1 MSGVN
6 CTPESV
12 YAEMGSTRLLHGK
25 EGGRYYYHMVQS
37 FSPNEALTAETAHA
51 IALRLAEEYRDYE
64 VLVCT
69 HTDRDHLHSHFI
81 INAVSFETGRKLH
94 QSAERINELRQVSD
108 GLCLQFGLTVCQAA
122 DKPRQKGLSNR
133 EYRAAAK
140 GESWKFAL
148 MAIIDACM
156 RSCRTR
162 AEFLKEME
170 KRGYGVKWTAERQAI
185 TYTTPGGRRCRDF
198 RLHEEKYRKE
208 RMELE
213 FRYRAELITGGA
225 EAAQPIGLAGGRA
238 GGAGER
244 DPEPELGGA
253 PAAAGR
259 PLGNPDGS
267 AGPAGGLGDPG
278 GGGTGAAATGGA
290 CPDGGDGAG
299 DLRETGWEAERELC
313 FGPAGGAGAQP
324 GLSLGA
330 SADGA
335 GSDGAALGAGGWD
348 DGLLWDAV
356 RLGRAVEGLTDAA
369 ATPLAPAT
377 FTEGR
382 TRRRER
388 EKKRAQGQKPQRE
401 EEWMEQSM

>member
-1 MSGVN
+1 MSGLN

-12 YAEMGSTRLLHGK
+12 YAEMRSTRRLYGK

-37 FSPNEALTAETAHA
+37 FSPDEALTAETAHA

-69 HTDRDHLHSHFI
+69 HTDRKHLHSHFI
-81 INAVSFETGRKLH
+81 INAVSFETGKKLH

-108 GLCLQFGLTVCQAA
+108 ELCLKFGLTVCQAA
-122 DKPRQKGLSNR
+122 DKPKWKGLSNR

-148 MAIIDACM
+148 MAAIDACM
-156 RSCRTR
+156 RRSRTR
-162 AEFLKEME
+162 AEFLAEME
-170 KRGYGVKWTAERQAI
+170 ERGYGVKWTAERQAI
-185 TYTTPGGRRCRDF
+185 TYTTPGGRKCRDF

-213 FRYRAELITGGA
+213 FRYRAELIAGGV
-225 EAAQPIGLAGGRA
+225 EAAQPVGLEGGRA

-259 PLGNPDGS
+259 SLGNPDGS
-267 AGPAGGLGDPG
+267 AGPAGGLGDAG
-278 GGGTGAAATGGA
+278 GGGAGAAAAGGTA
-290 CPDGGDGAG
+290 PGGGDGAG
-299 DLRETGWEAERELC
+299 DLCETGWETERGLC
-313 FGPAGGAGAQP
+313 FGTTGGTGAEP
-324 GLSLGA
+324 GFSLGA
-330 SADGA
+330 AADGA
-335 GSDGAALGAGGWD
+335 APDGPAVGAGGGY

-356 RLGRAVEGLTDAA
+356 RLGRAVEGLTDAVP
-369 ATPLAPAT
+369 PLAPAT
-377 FTEGR
+377 FTDGKL
-382 TRRRER
+382 RRREQ
-388 EKKRAQGQKPQRE
+388 EKKRLLGQKPQRE
-401 EEWMEQSM
+401 EERMEQTM